1 MDLLR
6 DFDIV
11 EPSETDSLLGFDLIE
26 RAELPSDND
35 RRVKNEDNDPFR
47 DFDIVE
53 SSPQRQKRKCKKKQD
68 YDELKDFDIIE
79 DALDR
84 KGWVG
89 TANDA
94 ELSIRLYDPNLKQNI
109 DASTEYEASPFG
121 GEDDYFYEA

>member
-1 MDLLR
+1 MDRYWNICSFLN
-6 DFDIV
+6 
-11 EPSETDSLLGFDLIE
+11 
-26 RAELPSDND
+26 DNE
-35 RRVKNEDNDPFR
+35 VHKVWN
-47 DFDIVE
+47 
-53 SSPQRQKRKCKKKQD
+53 
-68 YDELKDFDIIE
+68 IIE

-109 DASTEYEASPFG
+109 DASTEYEASPFA